1 MDNYIDDSRIHEG
14 HRERMRR
21 KLLKHGQDI
30 FDTYELLEMLLY
42 HVIPYKD
49 TNPIAKRLLCAF
61 GSLDGVLKADK
72 KELMG
77 VSGIGERSAEFI
89 VEVGRLSSIIGAEIV
104 PENDDCFTNY
114 ESVGEFLVDFFAD
127 AKDKCVGAMF
137 LDSSMR
143 LICAKILY
151 NLDYESGGV
160 KAKTF
165 IDEAVKN
172 RASVVITAHC
182 HPFGPFYP
190 SDGDRATNNAVTNA
204 LNIAGLVHAEHY
216 IVSGTDYA
224 GIGSLKNFRMKLS
237 QMPQLNEFLK
247 SKNNAV
253 STEIKA
259 SAITEGDVSSMKVRK
274 RGSYN
279 VYDYEYFVNLLEFA
293 IGSRAES
300 VALELLTKYRT
311 IEGVFNASEAHI
323 TVESSDK
330 CAFYLKTLAYIAS
343 RRQLESFAFG
353 ISHTKA
359 EIADYLKA
367 LFLGQSV
374 EKIYLITFG
383 KGGAVIGCDLLGEGT
398 VNSSEILP
406 RKALEVAISRGA
418 SSVAISHNHPGG
430 VPSPSS
436 DDINLTAMLGSV
448 FSTCDISLI
457 DHYVIAGQLCEI
469 INISEDR

>member
-1 MDNYIDDSRIHEG
+1 MENYIDDSRIHEG

-49 TNPIAKRLLCAF
+49 TNPVAKRLLYAF
-61 GSLDGVLKADK
+61 GSLDGVLRAS
-72 KELMG
+72 KEALVG

-89 VEVGRLSSIIGAEIV
+89 VEVGKLGSIIGAEIV
-104 PENDDCFTNY
+104 PENENCFTNY
-114 ESVGEFLVDFFAD
+114 ESVGEFFVDFFAD

-143 LICAKILY
+143 LICAKMLY
-151 NLDYESGGV
+151 DLDYESGGV
-160 KAKTF
+160 KAKNF

-216 IVSGTDYA
+216 IVSGPNYA
-224 GIGSLKNFRMKLS
+224 GIGSLKNFTTKLS
-237 QMPQLNEFLK
+237 QMPHLTEFLK
-247 SKNNAV
+247 SKNHIEKN
-253 STEIKA
+253 ENMA
-259 SAITEGDVSSMKVRK
+259 SAITEESLNTINVRK
-274 RGSYN
+274 SASYN
-279 VYDYEYFVNLLEFA
+279 LRDYDYFANLLKFA
-293 IGSRAES
+293 VGSNGEAAA
-300 VALELLTKYRT
+300 ALLLPKYRT
-311 IEGVFNASEAHI
+311 IENVFNASEAHLI
-323 TVESSDK
+323 SDTSEK
-330 CAFYLKTLAYIAS
+330 CAFYLKILAYVTS
-343 RRQLESFAFG
+343 RRQIEGFCFG
-353 ISHTKA
+353 EKHNKA

-374 EKIYLITFG
+374 EKTYLISFSDN
-383 KGGAVIGCDLLGEGT
+383 GAVTGFDLLGEGT

-406 RKALEVAISRGA
+406 RKALETAIGRRA

-430 VPSPSS
+430 VPNPSS
-436 DDINLTAMLGSV
+436 DDYNLTSTLSSV
-448 FSTCDISLI
+448 FLTCDISLR

-469 INISEDR
+469 INASGD